1 MPTVTMSMDEY
12 MALIATLQEATPAS
26 LERMTESMTPAP
38 TSKRVRS
45 SKYSRP
51 YKREFRK
58 IAPRFKTK
66 SGKWK
71 KGGFKSAVRAAHRA
85 TKKILG

>member
-12 MALIATLQEATPAS
+12 MALLATLQEATPAS

-38 TSKRVRS
+38 TRNRVKS
-45 SKYSRP
+45 TKYSRV

-58 IAPRFKTK
+58 VAPRYKTK

-71 KGGFKSAVRAAHRA
+71 KDGFKSAVRAAHRA
-85 TKKILG
+85 TKKIVG